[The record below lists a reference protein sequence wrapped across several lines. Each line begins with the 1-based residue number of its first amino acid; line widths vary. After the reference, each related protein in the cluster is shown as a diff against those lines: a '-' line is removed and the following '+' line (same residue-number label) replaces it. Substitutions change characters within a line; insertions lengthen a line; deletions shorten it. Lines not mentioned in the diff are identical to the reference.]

1 MNEKNLVICDKEAR
15 YAKGLG
21 DNISERKELTFKVY
35 TCTSAE
41 SVHCFLESHKI
52 NVLLIDEVF
61 PYEERRGFHAEQV
74 FVLTKENCKD
84 LDSEEVEIFKY
95 QCADAILA
103 EVIETYLR
111 KSDVTILKKIKK
123 QSKKLF
129 AVYSPIHRIGKT
141 TFATAFSKEL
151 AREKKTLYLSLEG
164 YSAVQGE
171 ERNLGELMYYV
182 RQEPEELGTRLSMIV
197 KKQEPL
203 EFISPMTMITDLKEI
218 TVNEWRNLFQRIL
231 EESIY
236 ENVVLDLDDCVDGLF
251 EILQLCDWV
260 YMPVLE
266 DEVSHQKV
274 SRYVEEL
281 TRLQFDDILQKTTRF
296 LAADDMEEYAKKLV
310 REEKL

>member
-1 MNEKNLVICDKEAR
+1 
-15 YAKGLG
+15 
-21 DNISERKELTFKVY
+21 
-35 TCTSAE
+35 
-41 SVHCFLESHKI
+41 
-52 NVLLIDEVF
+52 
-61 PYEERRGFHAEQV
+61 
-74 FVLTKENCKD
+74 
-84 LDSEEVEIFKY
+84 
-95 QCADAILA
+95 
-103 EVIETYLR
+103 
-111 KSDVTILKKIKK
+111 
-123 QSKKLF
+123 
-129 AVYSPIHRIGKT
+129 
-141 TFATAFSKEL
+141 
-151 AREKKTLYLSLEG
+151 
-164 YSAVQGE
+164 
-171 ERNLGELMYYV
+171 MYYV

-274 SRYVEEL
+274 SRYEEEL
-281 TRLQFDDILQKTTRF
+281 ARLQFDDILQKTTRF
-296 LAADDMEEYAKKLV
+296 LAVDDMEEYAKKLV

>member
-21 DNISERKELTFKVY
+21 DNISERKELAFKVY

-41 SVHCFLESHKI
+41 SVHCFLNSHSI
-52 NVLLIDEVF
+52 NVLLIDEGF
-61 PYEERRGFHAEQV
+61 PKEERKEFHAEQV
-74 FVLTKENCKD
+74 FVLSKEVCKD

-123 QSKKLF
+123 QSKKLM
-129 AVYSPIHRIGKT
+129 AVYSPVHRIGKT
-141 TFATAFSKEL
+141 TFAVALSKEL
-151 AREKKTLYLSLEG
+151 AREKKTLYLNLEG
-164 YSAVQGE
+164 YSVLQAE
-171 ERNLGELMYYV
+171 EKNLGDLMYYV
-182 RQEPEELGTRLSMIV
+182 RQEPEDLGTRLSVML
-197 KKQEPL
+197 KKQEAL
-203 EFISPMTMITDLKEI
+203 EYIAPMTMITDLKEI
-218 TVNEWRNLFQRIL
+218 TVNEWSNLLQRIM
-231 EESIY
+231 EDSIY

-266 DEVSHQKV
+266 DEISHQKV
-274 SRYVEEL
+274 CNYEECL
-281 TRLQFDDILQKTTRF
+281 ARLHLEDILQKTTRF
-296 LAADDMEEYAKKLV
+296 VVAADMEEYAKKMV
-310 REEKL
+310 REESL